1 MERLTWLIHPDGT
14 PVYRC
19 EQVESLRGQ
28 LPGAGHPGTA
38 CSPPLPPHKEVT
50 QIDSELC

>member
-1 MERLTWLIHPDGT
+1 MADPSRRHAG
-14 PVYRC
+14 V
-19 EQVESLRGQ
+19 QVRAGGVAEGQ
-28 LPGAGHPGTA
+28 LPGAEHPGTA